1 MEGIS
6 GIAPMMAATVSNSE
20 ISDPVMNTRFPNE
33 LLSEI
38 FIVSIT
44 PPIKSPPPLRDSD
57 LPWAFLRVCKKW
69 RQIALET
76 PDLWNDV
83 LIDYDE
89 GSNMFISENMLER
102 TVAAEKIL
110 KRTNDSN
117 ISLTIRALGYYDID
131 EWKSRI
137 FNLIIL
143 EASRLKSLT
152 ILFNTMNLEPFFRFE
167 GIHFPFLESLTINDC
182 HAVNAIDMS
191 VDIPGLT
198 PQPFEV
204 SVWKNT
210 PNLRTFYLGVNVS
223 WRDNLT
229 SLPWAQLTDVTLRVT
244 KLSVAEA
251 HAMLHACS
259 NVISLKITPG
269 VLEHRNRPPEDIPVH
284 LPYLTHL
291 TVEFYCGDELPIF
304 LQHLVVPRLCYL
316 SVRYPTFIYEDP
328 DWNASL
334 IPIFS
339 RFTELESLACRNRVP
354 LNNTYI
360 LLATLSTLKALLLP
374 NRTALSQADLT
385 GLEEGTLLPNL
396 EFLCCTVRPQSLEA
410 HLKMLQGRGARP
422 GGTTRV
428 FAIFN
433 WYIDREVDLSNEQDE
448 AMDEN
453 SQLIEALKQDGLLD
467 LVPPGAVFPF

>member
-1 MEGIS
+1 M
-6 GIAPMMAATVSNSE
+6 
-20 ISDPVMNTRFPNE
+20 SDSAMRTRFPNE

-44 PPIKSPPPLRDSD
+44 PPIKVPPPLRDTD

-69 RQIALET
+69 RQIALKT

-83 LIDYDE
+83 RVDYDE
-89 GSNMFISENMLER
+89 GSTMFTSTNMLER

-110 KRTNDSN
+110 KQTRDSK
-117 ISLTIRALGYYDID
+117 ISLEIRALGYYDID

-137 FNLIIL
+137 FNVIIS

-152 ILFNTMNLEPFFRFE
+152 ILFNMTKLEPFLCLE
-167 GIHFPFLESLTINDC
+167 GIHFPFLESLTIDDR

-198 PQPFEV
+198 PQPFEI

-229 SLPWAQLTDVTLRVT
+229 SLPWVQLTDVTLRVT
-244 KLSVAEA
+244 KLPVAEA
-251 HAMLHACS
+251 HAVLRACP
-259 NVISLKITPG
+259 NVTSLKITPG
-269 VLEHRNRPPEDIPVH
+269 VLEHRNTPSEDIPAH
-284 LPYLTHL
+284 LPYLTKL

-304 LQHLVVPRLCYL
+304 LQHIVAPIRNL
-316 SVRYPTFIYEDP
+316 SVRYPTFLYEDP
-328 DWNASL
+328 DWNSSL
-334 IPIFS
+334 IPILS
-339 RFTELESLACRNRVP
+339 RFTELESLACRDRVP
-354 LNNTYI
+354 PNDTHT

-396 EFLCCTVRPQSLEA
+396 EFMCCTVRPQSLEA
-410 HLKMLQGRGARP
+410 HLKMLQGSGAHP
-422 GGTTRV
+422 GRTTRV
-428 FAIFN
+428 SAIFN
-433 WYIDREVDLSNEQDE
+433 WYIDREVDLSKEQDE
-448 AMDEN
+448 AMDAN

-467 LVPPGAVFPF
+467 LVPPGSVFPF